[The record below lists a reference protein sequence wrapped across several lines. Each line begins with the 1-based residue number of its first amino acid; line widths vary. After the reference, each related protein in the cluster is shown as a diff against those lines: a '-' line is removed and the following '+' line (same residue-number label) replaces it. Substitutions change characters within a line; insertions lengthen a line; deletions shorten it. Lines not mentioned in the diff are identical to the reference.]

1 MRINMYKIYQMDT
14 KQLENPYVF
23 QKYYQ
28 EVTDSRRQK
37 VDSFRMMKDKK
48 LSLAAGVLLNQ
59 GLKEQGLL
67 AEKEKI
73 VEGENGKP
81 YLPGNRRVYFN
92 ISHSE
97 ERAIAVF
104 SDAEAGCDIEY
115 VKNFPGLGLAER
127 FFCPEEYRYILKQEE
142 KSQAAAFY
150 RLWTLKESFLKASG
164 FGLKLPLNQFCIS
177 LEGEI
182 QVKQQVN
189 RKKYYLEEWRDGEYQ
204 IAVCLEQPLQ
214 SISRRGLKSYVQA
227 QQFQPFSETGH
238 E

>member
-14 KQLENPYVF
+14 KQLENPYIF

-59 GLKEQGLL
+59 GLKEHGLL
-67 AEKEKI
+67 AEREKI
-73 VEGENGKP
+73 VEGEDGKP
-81 YLPGNRRVYFN
+81 YLRGDHRVYFN

-104 SDAEAGCDIEY
+104 SDVEAGCDIEY
-115 VKNFPGLGLAER
+115 AKAFPGLGLAER
-127 FFCPEEYRYILKQEE
+127 FFCPEEYRYILKQAE

-150 RLWTLKESFLKASG
+150 RLWTLKESFLKAAG

-177 LEGEI
+177 LEGGI

-189 RKKYYLEEWRDGEYQ
+189 QKKYCFKEWREGEYQ
-204 IAVCLEQPLQ
+204 IAVCLEQP
-214 SISRRGLKSYVQA
+214 
-227 QQFQPFSETGH
+227 
-238 E
+238 